1 MTGHNVPGHNAPG
14 HDLASALLA
23 EIPAAEELVSP
34 QRRRLDS
41 NAALGIPA
49 HVTVLFPFLPGDALD
64 VSVHAQLARLFAS
77 FPRFACTL
85 DHTDWFGE
93 NVLWLGPR
101 DPAPFRALTEL
112 VFAAFPQCPPFAG
125 EYAEVV
131 PHLTVGHSRPIDELR
146 AAETAVLP
154 GLPVSGSVTTVT
166 LMTGLLND
174 SAPWTRA
181 AVFPLG

>member
-1 MTGHNVPGHNAPG
+1 MTGNNVTGHN
-14 HDLASALLA
+14 LASALLA

-34 QRRRLDS
+34 YRRRLDS
-41 NAALGIPA
+41 NASLGIPA
-49 HVTVLFPFLPGDALD
+49 HVTVLFPFLAGDALD
-64 VSVHAQLARLFAS
+64 MTAHAELTRLFAS

-101 DPAPFRALTEL
+101 DPGPFRALTEL

-131 PHLTVGHSRPIDELR
+131 PHLTVGHSRPVGELR
-146 AAETAVLP
+146 AAEAAVRP
-154 GLPVSGSVTTVT
+154 GLPVSSSVTTVT
-166 LMTGLLND
+166 LMTGPLDD
-174 SAPWTRA
+174 SAPWTRE